1 MHHVAFDADGG
12 NAVGWK
18 IDLKRFGQS
27 LLITVGIRLPTQHFH
42 VVCLSPEPVVGHTL
56 REGTFKSTMSANF

>member
-1 MHHVAFDADGG
+1 MLHLTRMAEMRWE
-12 NAVGWK
+12 WK
-18 IDLKRFGQS
+18 IDRKRVGQS

-56 REGTFKSTMSANF
+56 YNVRKILNLISLL